1 VILSAL
7 LFARRRDAEDAG
19 VVISCNKPGAYAAV
33 VLTAR
38 VTPPEECIPPAFGS
52 KVLNQKK
59 YNNMQPWSRGMTVA
73 SQATGPVRFPAVAY
87 FFLLSVAMNYRI
99 SQLMQIFNISYNM
112 LFTDLCFFKT

>member
-1 VILSAL
+1 M

-73 SQATGPVRFPAVAY
+73 SQATGPGSIPCGRIFVSIKCCNELPDITTDANIQY
-87 FFLLSVAMNYRI
+87 FL
-99 SQLMQIFNISYNM
+99 
-112 LFTDLCFFKT
+112 